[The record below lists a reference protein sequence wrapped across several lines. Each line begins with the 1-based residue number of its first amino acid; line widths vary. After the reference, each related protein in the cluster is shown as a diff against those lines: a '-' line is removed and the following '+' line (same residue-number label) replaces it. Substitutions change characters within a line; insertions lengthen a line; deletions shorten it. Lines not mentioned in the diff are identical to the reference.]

1 MNNNFTISDIVK
13 ILNSLQRVDVDSGSD
28 FQLGHTIVK
37 SKDGELVYSDDIALA
52 FGLDLRYVDGNLKFV
67 EKNND

>member
-37 SKDGELVYSDDIALA
+37 SKDGEFVYTDDIASA
-52 FGLDLRYVDGNLKFV
+52 FGLDLRYVDGKLKFV

>member
-13 ILNSLQRVDVDSGSD
+13 ILNSLQLVDVDSGSD

-37 SKDGELVYSDDIALA
+37 SKDGEFVYTDDIASA
-52 FGLDLRYVDGNLKFV
+52 FGLDLRYVDGGLKFV
-67 EKNND
+67 EKSNC